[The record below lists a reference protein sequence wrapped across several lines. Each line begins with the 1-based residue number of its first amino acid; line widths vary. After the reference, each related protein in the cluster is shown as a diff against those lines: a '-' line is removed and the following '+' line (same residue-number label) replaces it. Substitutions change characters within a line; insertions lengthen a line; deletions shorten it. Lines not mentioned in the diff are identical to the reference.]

1 MTIASNTGP
10 LIALAKADQLILLRT
25 FYGDVLIPPGVHRE
39 LLAKTGIEADR
50 LDQSLSTFV
59 KVAERPQV
67 PPEVELTTRMLDP
80 GEREAIALAHN
91 SSLPIIMDDRLGREA
106 ARRLG
111 LAVTGTAGVVVQAKQ
126 ENLITSVRELLEQIR
141 DRGYWL
147 SDELIEA
154 AAKLAGE

>member
-10 LIALAKADQLILLRT
+10 LIALAKADHLSLLKT
-25 FYGDVLIPPGVHRE
+25 LYGDVLIPPGVYRE
-39 LLAKTGIEADR
+39 LLAKTGIETNR
-50 LDQSLSTFV
+50 LDQALTTFV

-67 PPEVELTTRMLDP
+67 SPEVELTTRLLDP

-91 SSLPIIMDDRLGREA
+91 KSLPIIMDDRLGREA

-111 LAVTGTAGVVVQAKQ
+111 LAVTGTAGVVTQAKQ

-147 SDELIEA
+147 SDELIKA
-154 AAKLAGE
+154 AAELAGE

>member
-1 MTIASNTGP
+1 
-10 LIALAKADQLILLRT
+10 
-25 FYGDVLIPPGVHRE
+25 
-39 LLAKTGIEADR
+39 
-50 LDQSLSTFV
+50 
-59 KVAERPQV
+59 
-67 PPEVELTTRMLDP
+67 
-80 GEREAIALAHN
+80 
-91 SSLPIIMDDRLGREA
+91 MDDRLGRA
-106 ARRLG
+106 AVRRLG

>member
-1 MTIASNTGP
+1 
-10 LIALAKADQLILLRT
+10 
-25 FYGDVLIPPGVHRE
+25 
-39 LLAKTGIEADR
+39 
-50 LDQSLSTFV
+50 
-59 KVAERPQV
+59 
-67 PPEVELTTRMLDP
+67 
-80 GEREAIALAHN
+80 
-91 SSLPIIMDDRLGREA
+91 MDDRLGREA

-154 AAKLAGE
+154 AARLAGE

>member
-1 MTIASNTGP
+1 MTIVSNTGP
-10 LIALAKADQLILLRT
+10 LIALAKADQLSLLNSL
-25 FYGDVLIPPGVHRE
+25 YHNVLIPPCVHRE
-39 LLAKTGIEADR
+39 LLAKTGTEADR
-50 LDQSLSTFV
+50 LDLALSTFIR
-59 KVAERPQV
+59 VAERPQV
-67 PPEVELTTRMLDP
+67 SPEVELTTRMLDP

-111 LAVTGTAGVVVQAKQ
+111 LTVTGTAGVVLQAKR

-154 AAKLAGE
+154 SAKLAGE

>member
-1 MTIASNTGP
+1 
-10 LIALAKADQLILLRT
+10 
-25 FYGDVLIPPGVHRE
+25 
-39 LLAKTGIEADR
+39 
-50 LDQSLSTFV
+50 
-59 KVAERPQV
+59 
-67 PPEVELTTRMLDP
+67 
-80 GEREAIALAHN
+80 
-91 SSLPIIMDDRLGREA
+91 MDDRLGREA

-111 LAVTGTAGVVVQAKQ
+111 LARTGTAGVVVQAKQ

>member
-39 LLAKTGIEADR
+39 LL
-50 LDQSLSTFV
+50 
-59 KVAERPQV
+59 
-67 PPEVELTTRMLDP
+67 
-80 GEREAIALAHN
+80 
-91 SSLPIIMDDRLGREA
+91 
-106 ARRLG
+106 
-111 LAVTGTAGVVVQAKQ
+111 
-126 ENLITSVRELLEQIR
+126 EQIR

-154 AAKLAGE
+154 AERLAGE